1 MHDVRA
7 ALRIK
12 LFFLLINFDSL
23 MIKKIT
29 TKKKY
34 YYVKNLKIDVN
45 DVDFSRDKRQK
56 KKKIRK
62 IRSQRS
68 FFTRL
73 IIINSRAR

>member
-1 MHDVRA
+1 
-7 ALRIK
+7 
-12 LFFLLINFDSL
+12 

-56 KKKIRK
+56 KKKSGK
-62 IRSQRS
+62 
-68 FFTRL
+68 F
-73 IIINSRAR
+73 ARNDPSLRG

>member
-1 MHDVRA
+1 
-7 ALRIK
+7 
-12 LFFLLINFDSL
+12 

-56 KKKIRK
+56 KKSGK
-62 IRSQRS
+62 
-68 FFTRL
+68 F
-73 IIINSRAR
+73 ARNDPSLRG